1 MEIYHGNI
9 VYSKDIKNLVEYKD
23 SYIVVQNGIV
33 EGIYETLPERYSNVE
48 IKDFGKDVIIPAFTD
63 LHTHAPQY
71 PNRGLAMDEM
81 LTNWL
86 DKYTFPLE
94 EKFKDETF
102 ASDVYNAFVDD
113 MIAHGTMHAVVFG
126 TIHNKATDTLI
137 DQLERRGIMSYVGK
151 VNMDKNSPKYLL
163 EDTQESIDKTELFLQ
178 KHIDK
183 VYSKPILTPRFAPTC
198 SFELLKEL
206 GNLMAKYKV
215 GLQTHIVESKWEK
228 EEAKKCFD
236 GCRCDMQIYE
246 DAGLLE
252 YGPTI
257 AAHFIYP
264 SQEDIDILKKHNGI
278 AVQCADATT
287 NVIAGIMPTGLLL
300 DNGINIGIGSD
311 ISAGQ
316 SLGIYTQIASA
327 IRLSKIKSLYEKE
340 NRVISFAEA
349 FYLGT
354 KQGGSIFGNVGS
366 FEKGYYF
373 DALVIGGLE
382 DKYQE
387 LKPVEVVER
396 FCYAGEVKNIKYKFL
411 RGKEI

>member
-1 MEIYHGNI
+1 M
-9 VYSKDIKNLVEYKD
+9 VEYRD
-23 SYIVVQNGIV
+23 SYLVVQDGVV
-33 EGIYETLPERYSNVE
+33 EGIYKNIPEKYSALKVV
-48 IKDFGKDVIIPAFTD
+48 DFGKDVIIPAFTD

-81 LTNWL
+81 LVNWL

-94 EKFKDETF
+94 AKFENEAF
-102 ASDVYNAFVDD
+102 ARDVYNAFVDD

-126 TIHNKATDTLI
+126 TIHNKATDILI
-137 DQLERRGIMSYVGK
+137 EALEKRGIMSYVGK
-151 VNMDKNSPKYLL
+151 VNMDRNSPKYLV
-163 EDTQESIDKTELFLQ
+163 EDTKESLDKTELYLQ
-178 KHIDK
+178 NHIDNI
-183 VYSKPILTPRFAPTC
+183 YSKPILTPRFAPTC

-206 GNLMAKYKV
+206 GKLASKYKV
-215 GLQTHIVESKWEK
+215 GLQTHIVESLWEK
-228 EEAKKCFD
+228 EEAKKCFE

-278 AVQCADATT
+278 VVQCADATT

-300 DNGINIGIGSD
+300 DNGVNIGVGSD
-311 ISAGQ
+311 LSAGQ

-327 IRLSKIKSLYEKE
+327 IRLSKIKSLYEKD

-354 KQGGSIFGNVGS
+354 KQGANIFGKVGS

-396 FCYAGEVKNIKYKFL
+396 FCYAGETNNIKHKFL